1 LRRKVKPLNF
11 QTDPLPTAT
20 LTVKDGVGNTA
31 TANYYVAIRD
41 GSILQ
46 VKVNMAIDDGL
57 WYLHK
62 TLTRSTFGAGAPGF
76 SQPYGIWQ
84 NGISGQN
91 YVANQAANLNAFEVN
106 GHLEAGPA
114 TDPYT
119 ETTARAMHYI
129 LTQLRYGQITPTQA
143 NPSGT
148 ITFMAASDDA
158 SANRYSVGVNQ
169 SPEMYELGSV
179 MDAMVASGTQNAV
192 SATGPA
198 GVSGRK
204 YIDLVKMMVNRY
216 GYCQTFSGNGGGWY
230 YDCRQNA
237 NDNSICQWA
246 AIGLIAAADWGIT
259 IPQALLKWNQVWLQT
274 DQETTNGSATQG
286 GFGYS
291 SVGYYPW
298 GPYAVTPSGMVQMAL
313 NGIGRG
319 STTAGATGQSTAGG
333 PKWEYTETM
342 MRNNFTNPTGNGAQF
357 APRAYYYG
365 LFSFEK
371 SMLLHNTDGHP
382 GSSPITMLHSQTA
395 GVADIDWYADATYGI
410 APTLVATQD
419 AQGFWNGHNF
429 TSTQYTFETAWC
441 IIMLNKTLFSAG
453 APVALA
459 TASPNPAL
467 PTDTIS
473 FDGSQSYQQDPT
485 KQIVKWEWDFYNKND
500 GTVDATGPQVS
511 FLYPNAQ
518 FGGSVTAKLTVTDST
533 GTKATTTVTIT
544 FKQPPVPPTANAG
557 GPYTFCMNI
566 TPFFLD
572 GSGSKLSDAG
582 LKDPTCPTCPVETIT
597 TYAWDLAGQNT
608 FTSAT
613 GVQPDV
619 TSFYI
624 AKGAGSYL
632 AQLKVTDNTSLAYPH
647 AGVGNLSSTAST
659 QVTVKASC
667 SCITDLAAAIN
678 PSNQPQLT
686 WSNADNSAQ
695 YNVYRSTVSG
705 GPYAKIATVS
715 GAAPGYVDTSATP
728 GNTYY
733 YIVRSATLAGVETCQ
748 SSQVTAT
755 VNKIPTTTTVTSS
768 ANPSAYGQS
777 ITLTATVAPTAATG
791 SVTFLDSGAMIGNGT
806 VSNGVATMTTANLT
820 AGSHN
825 ISAVYS
831 GDSTYMPSTGTLTQV
846 VNKGVVTLTWATPA
860 PIVYG
865 TPLSGT
871 QLNATANQPG
881 TMVYT
886 PDAGAILS
894 AGNQPLSVAFTPT
907 DTNYAAATAS
917 VTLTIQPKPASVTPD
932 PNGKSYG
939 AADPAP
945 LTGTLSGFLA
955 SDNVTATYTRTAGEA
970 AGTYAI
976 TATLAPAGVLSNYT
990 ITSNTGT
997 FTIGKLNASV
1007 TPAASSKNYGAAD
1020 PTLTGTLSGFLA
1032 SDGVTATYTRA
1043 AGEAVGTYAIT
1054 ATLFGA
1060 GLGNYNVTNNTGT
1073 FTINKASASVTPD
1086 SLSKNYGAADPA
1098 LTGTLSGF
1106 LAADGITASYTRAP
1120 GEAVGTYTVTATLSG
1135 AALGNYNITTNT
1147 GTFTITKIAASV
1159 TPAAGSKTYGAA
1171 DPALTGTLTG
1181 FLAADGITA
1190 SYSRTPGEA
1199 VGTYTISATLSGAGL
1214 SNYNVTSNTGTFTI
1228 GKLAA
1233 SVTPNAAS
1241 KTYGSADPA
1250 LTGTLAGF
1258 LPADG
1263 ITATYSRTPGEAV
1276 GTYTISATL
1285 SGAGLSNYNVTSN
1298 TATFTIGKLAASVT
1312 PNAASKTY
1320 GAADPALTGTLAGFL
1335 PADGITATYSRT
1347 PGETVGTYTI
1357 SATLSGAG
1365 LSNYAVTSNTGT
1377 FTIGKLTASV
1387 TPNAAS
1393 KTYGTAD
1400 PALTGTLTG
1409 FLAADGIT
1417 ASYSRTPG
1425 EAVGTYTISATL
1437 SGAGLSNYNVTSNT
1451 GTFTIGKLAASVTP
1465 NAASKTYGTADPALT
1480 GTLTGFLAADGITAT
1495 YSRTPGETVGTY
1507 TISATLSGAGL
1518 SNYAVTSNTATFTIG
1533 KLAASVTPNAASKTY
1548 GTADPALTGTLTGFL
1563 PADGITAS
1571 YSRTPG
1577 EAVGTYTISA
1587 TLSGAGLSNYNV
1599 TSNTAAFTIG
1609 KASLI
1614 VTSDPKTRFYQSP
1627 NPPFTGSVTGQM
1639 NGDQISATY
1648 STTATVASAPGTYP
1662 ITPALVDPAN
1672 RVGNYNV
1679 TTNVGLLTVVPAPI
1693 VTVTPNPLAFGNQN
1707 LLSSVTLNV
1716 TVQNIGTAAL
1726 SIAGVAIGGAN
1737 AGDFSVVSNC
1747 GTTLAAGANCTLPVT
1762 FVPHTLGAKAAVLTV
1777 TDNNGGYAGSTQ
1789 TVNLTGSSVLGYGIY
1804 VTDTGCGALKFSG
1817 QTFTDSYDSSAG
1829 PYATSKANT
1838 GGNVAVNGNADMTGQ
1853 STIFGKLFVSN
1864 PTAGKCSAGGP
1875 SVTLTG
1881 QAQVTEG
1888 YVLLPKV
1895 AFTTPAVFTAGTTD
1909 VKANNN
1915 TSIAPGSYRNIQ
1927 VSGNGTV
1934 LTLAPGTYNVNSIK
1948 LSGHVSI
1955 VVSPTGPVTINVAG
1969 AGDNSPV
1976 DLSGG
1981 AMAAA
1986 GSPAN
1991 FTVIYGGNGTVKLTG
2006 DSDSYGILYAPNADV
2021 SLTGKGD
2028 WYGSMVAGSLTD
2040 SGQSA
2045 IHYDRGLG
2053 K

>member
-1 LRRKVKPLNF
+1 MRRKVKPLNF

-1241 KTYGSADPA
+1241 KTYG
-1250 LTGTLAGF
+1250 
-1258 LPADG
+1258 
-1263 ITATYSRTPGEAV
+1263 
-1276 GTYTISATL
+1276 
-1285 SGAGLSNYNVTSN
+1285 
-1298 TATFTIGKLAASVT
+1298 
-1312 PNAASKTY
+1312 
-1320 GAADPALTGTLAGFL
+1320 
-1335 PADGITATYSRT
+1335 
-1347 PGETVGTYTI
+1347 
-1357 SATLSGAG
+1357 
-1365 LSNYAVTSNTGT
+1365 
-1377 FTIGKLTASV
+1377 
-1387 TPNAAS
+1387 
-1393 KTYGTAD
+1393 
-1400 PALTGTLTG
+1400 
-1409 FLAADGIT
+1409 
-1417 ASYSRTPG
+1417 
-1425 EAVGTYTISATL
+1425 
-1437 SGAGLSNYNVTSNT
+1437 
-1451 GTFTIGKLAASVTP
+1451 
-1465 NAASKTYGTADPALT
+1465 TADPALT